1 MTKQRF
7 VAVLQKKKNLK
18 KKWEK
23 KETCFLNDYAVP

>member
-7 VAVLQKKKNLK
+7 VVVLQKKKQK